1 MAHVTGQFIVAGPQ
15 ICHGE
20 PTFRGTRIL
29 VRDDLEQL
37 AMGLD
42 WESICE
48 QWRGGISQEAIA
60 EAVRVAGE
68 ALRKHPDELVT
79 EPAGYCGRAATQAGA
94 GTLLGVSRR

>member
-1 MAHVTGQFIVAGPQ
+1 MESLRFAGLASSFATIWNNWQWGSTGNPFANSD
-15 ICHGE
+15 E
-20 PTFRGTRIL
+20 
-29 VRDDLEQL
+29 
-37 AMGLD
+37 
-42 WESICE
+42 
-48 QWRGGISQEAIA
+48 GGISQEAIA